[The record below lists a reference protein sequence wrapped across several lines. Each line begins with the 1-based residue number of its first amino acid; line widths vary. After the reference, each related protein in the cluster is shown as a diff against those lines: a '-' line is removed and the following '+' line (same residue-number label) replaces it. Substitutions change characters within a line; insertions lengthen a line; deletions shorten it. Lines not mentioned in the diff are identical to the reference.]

1 MIKLMRKLITGAS
14 GGFISLLSLPA
25 IAFAADPTPLACPT
39 GQFSLLCIKSEN
51 LGNLISSGLTFIFVI
66 ATIIALGWLIYGAFK
81 WIVSG
86 GDKTAV
92 EEARNHITA
101 AIVGLVIVFL
111 AYFILSMVIY
121 FFTGQSLQSI
131 TLPKLNLGPT
141 PTVVPG
147 PPGAN

>member
-1 MIKLMRKLITGAS
+1 MIKLMRKLITVAS
-14 GGFISLLSLPA
+14 SGFISLLSLPA
-25 IAFAADPTPLACPT
+25 IAFADHIVGHPTPPIPTGIIQCPT
-39 GQFSLLCIKSEN
+39 GQFGNLCIQGN
-51 LGNLISSGLTFIFVI
+51 DLGKLISSGLTFIFVI
-66 ATIIALGWLIYGAFK
+66 ATIVALGWLIYGAFK

-121 FFTGQSLQSI
+121 FFTGLSLQNI
-131 TLPKLNLGPT
+131 TLPTLTIPKQ
-141 PTVVPG
+141 
-147 PPGAN
+147 